1 MNENQLLTARQQQC
15 LDVIRQSL
23 RTNGYPPTLREIG
36 ARMGIRSTNGVM
48 DHLRLM
54 VKKGV
59 IALDGNRKSR
69 GIRILGSNGSPLPDI
84 RDPRPVGAAVVAEG
98 WDVYVNGFRV
108 VCLASV
114 ESAEGLARNLRAAL
128 AMVVE

>member
-1 MNENQLLTARQQQC
+1 MTILTARQQQC

-59 IALDGNRKSR
+59 IALDGNGKSR

-84 RDPRPVGAAVVAEG
+84 RDPRPVGAAVVAEAG
-98 WDVYVNGFRV
+98 NVYVNGIRV
-108 VCLASV
+108 ACLANA
-114 ESAEGLARNLRAAL
+114 ELAEGLARNLRDAL
-128 AMVVE
+128 ATVAA